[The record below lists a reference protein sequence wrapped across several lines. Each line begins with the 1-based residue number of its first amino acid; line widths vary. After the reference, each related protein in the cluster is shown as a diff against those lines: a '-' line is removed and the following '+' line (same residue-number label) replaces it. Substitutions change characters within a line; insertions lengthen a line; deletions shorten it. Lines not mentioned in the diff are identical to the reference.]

1 MKKPVNDPCGRP
13 SCTRSS
19 WLHRALVAPAR
30 RAFTIVEIIVVLT
43 IISIL
48 IVLAVP
54 ALMSMIS
61 TQEESLAEIRLR
73 VGVNIA
79 RDAALAGGPGE
90 DTAAVFTYDPQ
101 GPVRIVPVVRAG
113 TFIDS
118 SRRGP
123 EQFELFVPIDAVE
136 PVTLP
141 SGWTI
146 RAWAPVT
153 AFQDGSWYASDANST
168 SVRYPDDQPNW
179 VFPESGFYN
188 HTRADDG
195 ENRQTFMVRF
205 QGGSGQLVSETTKPV
220 LVLLPRPSNA
230 ERDGID
236 RSLWPNR
243 QSDFRRYAQRL
254 LKDPGVSASDRS
266 TLIGPLSSDVVL
278 TRAVQLLALTDEQ
291 ALADG
296 LGVRRDRFSGSL
308 YQVSQGQLLPDILL
322 SPQFVAGMG
331 TTGATRV
338 NRWIE
343 GYLDLLPGDGDD
355 DPPADPE
362 RTGLKLFT
370 FDRYGGSLVRVQ
382 QTLPTGTPPIQ

>member
-13 SCTRSS
+13 SCTRIK

-205 QGGSGQLVSETTKPV
+205 QGGSGQLVGETTKPV
-220 LVLLPRPSNA
+220 LVLLPRPSNVG
-230 ERDGID
+230 RDGID

-308 YQVSQGQLLPDILL
+308 YQVSQDQLLPDILL
-322 SPQFVAGMG
+322 SPQFVSGMG

-343 GYLDLLPGDGDD
+343 GYLDLLPGGGDD

-382 QTLPTGTPPIQ
+382 QTKPTGVPPIQ

>member
-1 MKKPVNDPCGRP
+1 MKKPVKDPCGRP

-73 VGVNIA
+73 VGINIA

-118 SRRGP
+118 SGTGP
-123 EQFELFVPIDAVE
+123 QQFELFVPIDTVE

-141 SGWTI
+141 SGWTV
-146 RAWAPVT
+146 RAWAPRS
-153 AFQDGSWYASDANST
+153 AFGGSWYGGDTST
-168 SVRYPDDQPNW
+168 ATVRYPDDQANW
-179 VFPESGFYN
+179 VFPETGFYN

-205 QGGSGQLVSETTKPV
+205 QGGSGQLVGETTAPV

-230 ERDGID
+230 KRDGIID
-236 RSLWPNR
+236 RALWPNR

-254 LKDPGVSASDRS
+254 LKDPGLSASDRS

-278 TRAVQLLALTDEQ
+278 TRAVQVLALTDEQ

-308 YQVSQGQLLPDILL
+308 YQIPQDQLPDLVL
-322 SPQFVAGMG
+322 SPQFVPGMG
-331 TTGATRV
+331 ADGATRL

-343 GYLDLLPGDGDD
+343 GYLDLQLAGNQDQTV
-355 DPPADPE
+355 E

-382 QTLPTGTPPIQ
+382 QSPPTGTPPIQ

>member
-1 MKKPVNDPCGRP
+1 VKKPVNDPCGRP

-73 VGVNIA
+73 VGINIA

-118 SRRGP
+118 PGTSP
-123 EQFELFVPIDAVE
+123 QQFELFVPIDTVE

-146 RAWAPVT
+146 RAWAPQS
-153 AFQDGSWYASDANST
+153 AFGGSWYGGDTEEAN
-168 SVRYPDDQPNW
+168 VRYPDDQANW

-205 QGGSGQLVSETTKPV
+205 QGGSGQLVGETTKPV
-220 LVLLPRPSNA
+220 LVLLPRPSNVR
-230 ERDGID
+230 RDGID

-308 YQVSQGQLLPDILL
+308 YQVPENQLLPDIVL
-322 SPQFVAGMG
+322 SPQFVSGMG

-343 GYLDLLPGDGDD
+343 GYRDLLPGGGEQ
-355 DPPADPE
+355 DPPADLE

>member
-1 MKKPVNDPCGRP
+1 VKKPVKDPCGSP
-13 SCTRSS
+13 SYTRSS

-118 SRRGP
+118 SGTSP
-123 EQFELFVPIDAVE
+123 QQFELFVPIDTVE

-141 SGWTI
+141 SGWTV
-146 RAWAPVT
+146 RAWSPQS
-153 AFQDGSWYASDANST
+153 AFSGSWYGGDTDAAT
-168 SVRYPDDQPNW
+168 VRYPDDQPNW

-205 QGGSGQLVSETTKPV
+205 QGGSGQLVGETTKPV
-220 LVLLPRPSNA
+220 LVLLPRPSNVG
-230 ERDGID
+230 RDGID

-243 QSDFRRYAQRL
+243 QGDFRRYAQRL

-308 YQVSQGQLLPDILL
+308 YQVAPGQFQDLTL
-322 SPQFVAGMG
+322 SPQFVSGMG

-343 GYLDLLPGDGDD
+343 GYLDLNVNGNQDQTV
-355 DPPADPE
+355 E

-382 QTLPTGTPPIQ
+382 QTKPTGVPPIQ